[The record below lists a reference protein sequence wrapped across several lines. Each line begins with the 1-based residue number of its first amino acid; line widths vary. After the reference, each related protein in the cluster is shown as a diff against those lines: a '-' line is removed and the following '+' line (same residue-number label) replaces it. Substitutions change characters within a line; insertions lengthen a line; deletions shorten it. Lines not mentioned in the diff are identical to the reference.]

1 MNCRWKAIDIDMEDI
16 PPHEDEEGERLDL
29 PGETAAQED
38 NDTSGDKNMPEH
50 TTQLEDSSN
59 EDEEPLPT
67 VLNLDRASRL
77 GKGKQP
83 HQTQLRNQHPT
94 LDDEFFSIINFNKEI
109 EVDKAQARVEDA
121 SPKKWDKRE
130 A

>member
-1 MNCRWKAIDIDMEDI
+1 
-16 PPHEDEEGERLDL
+16 
-29 PGETAAQED
+29 
-38 NDTSGDKNMPEH
+38 MPEH

-109 EVDKAQARVEDA
+109 EADEAQQESRTLALRNGIKEKLDE
-121 SPKKWDKRE
+121 W
-130 A
+130 